1 MHLIGKTYFA
11 ALLFI
16 AASHTACGPRGVPDA
31 SADTIDNNRRVDTID
46 NNSPREPERADGET
60 TDAKEPHAR
69 EGVASGDA
77 SAPATSNRAPVRT
90 ETRELAVPGFGNALV
105 VVPAGDEPRPLLLA
119 AHGAGDSPRWQCRH
133 WDAAVRG
140 RFVIL
145 CPRGVALSSGD
156 DPGYFYRNHIE
167 LEREVTAALAALRK
181 ELGARLS
188 PADGVYSGYSQ
199 GATMGALMVIA
210 HGADFPHLVLVEGGS
225 GDWTAGRAKK
235 FHESGGKSVAIVCGT
250 PNCAKRG
257 ERSVAILEK
266 AGLRARVEH
275 VEHGGHVYDGRVGE
289 RATELLDGWV
299 FGG

>member
-1 MHLIGKTYFA
+1 MHLMGKTYFG

-16 AASHTACGPRGVPDA
+16 AASHLACGPRHAPDA
-31 SADTIDNNRRVDTID
+31 SADTIDNNRNTDTID

-60 TDAKEPHAR
+60 TDAKEPHA

-77 SAPATSNRAPVRT
+77 SAPAPSNRAPART
-90 ETRELAVPGFGNALV
+90 ETRELAVPGFGTALV
-105 VVPAGDEPRPLLLA
+105 VLPAGNEPRPLLLA

-156 DPGYFYRNHIE
+156 DPGYFFRNHIE
-167 LEREVTAALAALRK
+167 LEREVSAALAALKK
-181 ELGARLS
+181 EHGTRLS

-225 GDWTAGRAKK
+225 GDWTLGRAKK
-235 FHESGGKSVAIVCGT
+235 FRETGGKSVAIVCGT

-257 ERSVAILEK
+257 QRSVAILEQ

-289 RATELLDGWV
+289 RATELLDSWV